1 MKHVAGSPRHGAR
14 SPRPLS
20 VRRPTA
26 AVAASAALLLAVA
39 CTAVI
44 GTTSAQA
51 DVRVTGRAVVGFEPD
66 ARGAR
71 AIEVLSRLG
80 VAPGRALDAVGA
92 RVVELAPGMSQ
103 QLAHT
108 PGVAY
113 VEADQSVDA
122 AGFPV
127 NDPVYP
133 GTGPVQGGQWGI
145 WRVGTP
151 TVWTSMGHGTGVVIA
166 VVDTGVAAAHPDL
179 QGQVLVGRNVLDGS
193 TNTTDN
199 EGHGTSIAGLIAART
214 DNALGIAG
222 FCGGCRILPVKVT
235 DSVSAYNSDLAAGV
249 TYAVDQGARVINLS
263 FAGPSASTTLANAI
277 AYARSR
283 GAVVVAA
290 AGNSGCDCLTYPA
303 GYDGVIAVGATSNLS
318 GDPLQGY
325 SNYGP
330 WVDVAAPAG
339 MATTTLTDPVTGDP
353 YGYGGVGGT
362 SLAAPVVAG
371 IAALL
376 LSGRPDATGAAVEQ
390 ALVAG
395 AATISGTKQVA
406 SGRIDAVDAYAA
418 ITGAPLPT
426 ASPTPTASATPTA
439 SPTASATISPT
450 PTTTAPA
457 TMSPSP
463 SATSA
468 APTPSATSE
477 SPTAG
482 PTSSSPAPTPTTA
495 SPTPTTTTTTTT
507 QSASLTRK
515 ATSRSYAFT
524 GPGSM
529 DLALSFGCPTLTVTA
544 RDSAGTTLW
553 TSTGPSALTGRLFLP
568 SGSTTVSIGTSSK
581 CSFTLTTT
589 LTR

>member
-1 MKHVAGSPRHGAR
+1 
-14 SPRPLS
+14 

-39 CTAVI
+39 GTAVI

-103 QLAHT
+103 QLART

-113 VEADQSVDA
+113 VEADQSIEA

-151 TVWTSMGHGTGVVIA
+151 TVWTSMGYGAGVVIA

-214 DNALGIAG
+214 NNALGIAG

-263 FAGPSASTTLANAI
+263 FAGSSASTTLANAI

-303 GYDGVIAVGATSNLS
+303 GYSGVIAVGATSNLS

-339 MATTTLTDPVTGDP
+339 MATTTLTDPVTGAL

-376 LSGRPDATGAAVEQ
+376 LSARPDATGAAVEQ

-439 SPTASATISPT
+439 SPTASATGSPT
-450 PTTTAPA
+450 PTVTPTATT
-457 TMSPSP
+457 SPT
-463 SATSA
+463 ATSA
-468 APTPSATSE
+468 APTPSASSE
-477 SPTAG
+477 PPTAT
-482 PTSSSPAPTPTTA
+482 PTSSSPTPTPTTA
-495 SPTPTTTTTTTT
+495 SPTPTTTSTTTT

-515 ATSRSYAFT
+515 TTTRSYTFT

-529 DLALSFGCPTLTVTA
+529 DLALSFGCPTLTMTA

-553 TSTGPSALTGRLFLP
+553 TSTGPSALTGRLTMP

-581 CSFTLTTT
+581 CSFTLTATV
-589 LTR
+589 TR